1 MQARLLFLV
10 AEVTRS
16 LSNVIKSGF
25 VAFAHDDKLVIDSEL
40 LYAEKENKVIRSIDE
55 QDEDIE
61 DLELEDILEDNTYKE
76 TEFEEKRVL
85 ADMMLQDAKTQSE
98 RMLSE
103 ARLQAAQ
110 IMESAKQDGYQAGYA
125 EGIEKAEQEKQ
136 DALKELQK
144 QVELDKLQVLS
155 AIEAEKNQFLNDAEP
170 KMAALACDLV
180 TKLTGIVVEEQKDV
194 LFYIINRTMRDIEDS
209 KHFIVKVS
217 EEDYELLESRKDEI
231 YGANNPGIF
240 LEIFADV
247 KLSRNQCVI
256 ETDNGMVDCSLDVQL
271 KNLIRDIRL
280 LSSTQ

>member
-1 MQARLLFLV
+1 M
-10 AEVTRS
+10 
-16 LSNVIKSGF
+16 SNVIKSGF